1 MTMTVIILLFIV
13 LVLSALDIIQ
23 YVIPLLFFGAF
34 VYLIFKYMGTGNKNG
49 IKSTIANPVPTLPT
63 KQAPAPNSHASQHNY
78 SAAYSQ
84 KKTESRG
91 TIKDP
96 PLSEAER
103 NVLYGK

>member
-1 MTMTVIILLFIV
+1 MAMTVAILFLIV
-13 LVLSALDIIQ
+13 VVLSALNIIQ
-23 YVIPLLFFGAF
+23 YIIPLLFFGAF
-34 VYLIFKYMGTGNKNG
+34 VYTIIKYMGTGNKNG
-49 IKSTIANPVPTLPT
+49 IKSTIAKPLPSLAA
-63 KQAPAPNSHASQHNY
+63 KQVPAPNSHAGQHNY
-78 SAAYSQ
+78 STAYSQ

>member
-1 MTMTVIILLFIV
+1 MAMTVAILFLIV
-13 LVLSALDIIQ
+13 VVLSALNIIQ
-23 YVIPLLFFGAF
+23 YIIPLLFFGAF
-34 VYLIFKYMGTGNKNG
+34 VYTIIKYMGTGNKNG
-49 IKSTIANPVPTLPT
+49 IKSTIAKPVPTLPT
-63 KQAPAPNSHASQHNY
+63 KQVPAPNSHAGQHNY
-78 SAAYSQ
+78 STAYSQ